1 MIYDGLL
8 SRTRLRERLAER
20 SQFDVGFPSQVQYL
34 ACVISRVMLNEMI
47 AAHIKSL
54 SQSLD
59 GKRLSSARRTQH
71 GTQVMV
77 SRVTMTDFRTTSQ
90 GITSSQSG
98 VSKDNSS
105 DVESAPAGKSD
116 IGYEFPEE

>member
-1 MIYDGLL
+1 
-8 SRTRLRERLAER
+8 
-20 SQFDVGFPSQVQYL
+20 
-34 ACVISRVMLNEMI
+34 MLNKMI

-59 GKRLSSARRTQH
+59 GKRLSSGRRTQN

-77 SRVTMTDFRTTSQ
+77 SRVTMTDYRTTAQVIS
-90 GITSSQSG
+90 SSQSG
-98 VSKDNSS
+98 TIKDNVS
-105 DVESAPAGKSD
+105 DIESAPAGKSD